1 MRPTRLLSS
10 LLVVALLAGCHAAG
24 PVGATTARQ
33 GAAAALSAEQ
43 ALTAD
48 ERETLE
54 QVLQSIGPAFADG
67 VTPPPTP
74 GKDIG
79 PKAGLLYRALA
90 KNLVMR
96 MAAAKLAEGPVHRH
110 FSKPGT
116 ADQVPPLS
124 ATERAELDALLK
136 PGDVIQCGNDGSFVH
151 AIFYEGEG
159 MIVHALAQT
168 GFGKKMI
175 GVRREK
181 LAEYLD
187 RSDRD
192 KVVVLRPRWTPETL
206 ETAIAYARAQVGK
219 DYDPLFMTDA
229 DDRHY
234 CTELVWAV
242 LTRTGVARVEPHLAG
257 KVHWRVVTNEDIR
270 KSADLTVVWRRNHD

>member
-1 MRPTRLLSS
+1 MTFRPLAAALL
-10 LLVVALLAGCHAAG
+10 AATLLAGCHQAG
-24 PVGATTARQ
+24 PAS
-33 GAAAALSAEQ
+33 AAAARGGATSALATDYQ
-43 ALTAD
+43 LTAE

-54 QVLQSIGPAFADG
+54 QVLQSLGPSFADG
-67 VTPPPTP
+67 AKAAPTP

-90 KNLVMR
+90 RNGLMR
-96 MAAAKLAEGPVHRH
+96 RAAAKLAEGPVHKH

-116 ADQVPPLS
+116 KDAIPPLS
-124 ATERAELDALLK
+124 AAERQELDALLQ

-159 MIVHALAQT
+159 MIVHALAQS

-187 RSDRD
+187 RVERD

-206 ETAIAYARAQVGK
+206 DAAVAYAKAQVGK

-234 CTELVWAV
+234 CTELIWAIV
-242 LTRTGVARVEPHLAG
+242 TRTGAARVEPHLAG
-257 KVHWRVVTNEDIR
+257 KVHWRLVTNEDIR
-270 KSADLTVVWRRNHD
+270 ASQDLTVVWRRNHD